1 MQWAKKRQSRS
12 SPKKERQVFKMSKPE
27 KTPRSGKTQRSR
39 QKSAPATVV
48 RKREPS
54 GQVTKAD
61 QILALL
67 KQPGGASLKS
77 IVDATGWQPHSV
89 RGFVSGQLAKKR
101 GLRVESFR
109 RDGERMYMIKKRHA

>member
-1 MQWAKKRQSRS
+1 M
-12 SPKKERQVFKMSKPE
+12 ERQVFKMSKPE

-39 QKSAPATVV
+39 QKPVPPTVV
-48 RKREPS
+48 RKRERS
-54 GQVTKAD
+54 GQITKAD

-67 KQPGGASLKS
+67 KQPSGASLKS

-109 RDGERMYMIKKRHA
+109 RDGERMYMIKKRKA

>member
-27 KTPRSGKTQRSR
+27 KTAGSGKTQRSR

-54 GQVTKAD
+54 GQVTKAA

-67 KQPGGASLKS
+67 KQPGGASLNS

-89 RGFVSGQLAKKR
+89 RGFISGQLVKKR
-101 GLRVESFR
+101 GLRVESSR
-109 RDGERMYMIKKRHA
+109 RDGERIYMIKKRHA

>member
-27 KTPRSGKTQRSR
+27 KTAGSGKTQRSR

-48 RKREPS
+48 RKRERS
-54 GQVTKAD
+54 GQITKAD

-67 KQPGGASLKS
+67 KQPSGASLKS

-89 RGFVSGQLAKKR
+89 RGFVSGQLVKKR